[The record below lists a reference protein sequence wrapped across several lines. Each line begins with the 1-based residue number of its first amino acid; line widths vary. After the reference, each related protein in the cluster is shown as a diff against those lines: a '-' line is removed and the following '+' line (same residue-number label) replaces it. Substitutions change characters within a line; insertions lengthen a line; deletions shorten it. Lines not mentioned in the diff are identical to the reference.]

1 MSEKK
6 NEIPEE
12 KVEAVNEERA
22 QSTETAEAKEEPKK
36 AKKEKEDK
44 KSKAE
49 LASLRAELESK
60 DKELAEEKDKYLRLL
75 AEYDNFRRRSQK
87 EREGVYT
94 DAVSDC
100 LTEFLPLLDNLGRA
114 AEASGDAEGVRVG
127 LEMTAKSAD
136 ALLEKLGVEAFGEV
150 GDTFDPQLHNAV
162 MHDED
167 ESRGENEISDVFQ
180 RGYRRGDRVI
190 RYAMVK
196 VVN

>member
-1 MSEKK
+1 MSEQT
-6 NEIPEE
+6 NEIKED
-12 KVEAVNEERA
+12 V
-22 QSTETAEAKEEPKK
+22 TEDAKATEQAADPKEEAKKP
-36 AKKEKEDK
+36 KKEKEDK

-49 LASLRAELESK
+49 IAALKACLEE
-60 DKELAEEKDKYLRLL
+60 KENALAEEKDKYLRLL

-87 EREGVYT
+87 EREGIYA
-94 DAVSDC
+94 DAVTDC
-100 LTEFLPLLDNLGRA
+100 LSEFLPLLDNLGRA
-114 AEASGDAEGVRVG
+114 AEASGDSEQVRVG
-127 LEMTAKSAD
+127 LEMTVKSVD
-136 ALLEKLGVEAFGEV
+136 ALLEKLGVEAFGKA

-167 ESRGENEISDVFQ
+167 ESRGENEVSDVFQ

>member
-1 MSEKK
+1 MSEIK
-6 NEIPEE
+6 NGT
-12 KVEAVNEERA
+12 NEEM
-22 QSTETAEAKEEPKK
+22 TAEQENTQQGENVGTKEEQKK
-36 AKKEKEDK
+36 PKKEKEDK

-49 LASLRAELESK
+49 LAALREELEK
-60 DKELAEEKDKYLRLL
+60 KEKELAEEKDKYLRLM

-87 EREGVYT
+87 EHEGIYT

-114 AEASGDAEGVRVG
+114 AEASGDPEQVRVG
-127 LEMTAKSAD
+127 LQMTNKSAE
-136 ALLEKLGVEAFGEV
+136 ALLEKLGVEAFGAV

>member
-1 MSEKK
+1 MSEIK
-6 NEIPEE
+6 NDT
-12 KVEAVNEERA
+12 NEEV
-22 QSTETAEAKEEPKK
+22 TAEQENAQQSENVGAKEEQKK
-36 AKKEKEDK
+36 PKKEKEDK

-49 LASLRAELESK
+49 LAALREELEK
-60 DKELAEEKDKYLRLL
+60 KEKELAEEKDKYLRLM

-87 EREGVYT
+87 EREGIYT

-114 AEASGDAEGVRVG
+114 AEASGDSEQVRVG
-127 LEMTAKSAD
+127 LQMTNKTAET
-136 ALLEKLGVEAFGEV
+136 LLEKLGVEAFGSG

-180 RGYRRGDRVI
+180 RGYRRCDRVI

>member
-1 MSEKK
+1 MSEIK
-6 NEIPEE
+6 NGT
-12 KVEAVNEERA
+12 NEEV
-22 QSTETAEAKEEPKK
+22 TAEQENAQQSENVGAKEEQKK
-36 AKKEKEDK
+36 PKKEKEDK

-49 LASLRAELESK
+49 LAALREELEK
-60 DKELAEEKDKYLRLL
+60 KEKELAEEKDKYLRLM

-87 EREGVYT
+87 EREGIYT

-114 AEASGDAEGVRVG
+114 AEASGDPEQVRVG
-127 LEMTAKSAD
+127 LQMTNKSAET
-136 ALLEKLGVEAFGEV
+136 LLEKLGVEAFGSV

>member
-1 MSEKK
+1 MNEQTEKAT
-6 NEIPEE
+6 E
-12 KVEAVNEERA
+12 EAV
-22 QSTETAEAKEEPKK
+22 TAEVAENTDKK
-36 AKKEKEDK
+36 AKKETK
-44 KSKAE
+44 
-49 LASLRAELESK
+49 ESK
-60 DKELAEEKDKYLRLL
+60 KLKSELQASEAARESLEKSLAEEKDKYLRLL

-87 EREGVYT
+87 ERESVYT

-114 AEASGDAEGVRVG
+114 AEASGDAEQVRVG

-136 ALLEKLGVEAFGEV
+136 ALLEKLGVEAFGAE

-162 MHDED
+162 MHEDDET
-167 ESRGENEISDVFQ
+167 RGESEITAVFQ

-196 VVN
+196 VAN

>member
-1 MSEKK
+1 MSETK
-6 NEIPEE
+6 NGAPEE
-12 KVEAVNEERA
+12 A
-22 QSTETAEAKEEPKK
+22 QETVATETKEEQKK
-36 AKKEKEDK
+36 PKKEKEDK

-49 LASLRAELESK
+49 LVALREDLEK
-60 DKELAEEKDKYLRLL
+60 KENELAEEKDKYLRLM

-114 AEASGDAEGVRVG
+114 AEASGDAEQVRVG
-127 LEMTAKSAD
+127 LEMTKKSAD

-162 MHDED
+162 MHGED

>member
-1 MSEKK
+1 MSEIK
-6 NEIPEE
+6 NGT
-12 KVEAVNEERA
+12 NEEV
-22 QSTETAEAKEEPKK
+22 TAEQENAQQSENVGAKEEQKK
-36 AKKEKEDK
+36 PKKEKEDK

-49 LASLRAELESK
+49 LAALREELEK
-60 DKELAEEKDKYLRLL
+60 KEKELAEEKDKYLRLM

-87 EREGVYT
+87 EREGIYT

-114 AEASGDAEGVRVG
+114 AEASGDPEQVRVG
-127 LEMTAKSAD
+127 LQMTNKSAET
-136 ALLEKLGVEAFGEV
+136 LLEKLGVEAFGSV

-167 ESRGENEISDVFQ
+167 ESRGENEISDIFQ

>member
-1 MSEKK
+1 MSEIK
-6 NEIPEE
+6 NDATEEVLEE
-12 KVEAVNEERA
+12 KEA
-22 QSTETAEAKEEPKK
+22 QSAEVKEEPKK
-36 AKKEKEDK
+36 QKKEKEDK

-49 LASLRAELESK
+49 LAALRAELEAKS
-60 DKELAEEKDKYLRLL
+60 KELAEEKDKYLRLM

-100 LTEFLPLLDNLGRA
+100 LSEFLPLLDNLGRA
-114 AEASGDAEGVRVG
+114 AEASGDPEQVRVG
-127 LEMTAKSAD
+127 LQMTAKSAD
-136 ALLEKLGVEAFGEV
+136 ALLEKLGVEAFGEA
-150 GDTFDPQLHNAV
+150 GDKFDPQLHNAV
-162 MHDED
+162 MHGED

>member
-1 MSEKK
+1 MSEIK
-6 NEIPEE
+6 NGT
-12 KVEAVNEERA
+12 NEEM
-22 QSTETAEAKEEPKK
+22 TAEQENTQQGENVGTKEEQKK
-36 AKKEKEDK
+36 PKKEKEDK

-49 LASLRAELESK
+49 LAALREELEK
-60 DKELAEEKDKYLRLL
+60 KEKELAEEKDKYLRLM

-87 EREGVYT
+87 EREGIYT

-114 AEASGDAEGVRVG
+114 AEASGDPEQVRVG
-127 LEMTAKSAD
+127 LQMTNKSAE
-136 ALLEKLGVEAFGEV
+136 ALLEKLGVEAFGAV

>member
-1 MSEKK
+1 MSEIKDQAT
-6 NEIPEE
+6 EE
-12 KVEAVNEERA
+12 TVVE
-22 QSTETAEAKEEPKK
+22 ETAQNAETTEQKTEAKKP
-36 AKKEKEDK
+36 KKEKEDK

-49 LASLRAELESK
+49 LAALRAELEA
-60 DKELAEEKDKYLRLL
+60 KEQALAEEKDKYLRLM

-114 AEASGDAEGVRVG
+114 AEASGDPEGVRVG
-127 LEMTAKSAD
+127 LEMTNKSVG
-136 ALLEKLGVEAFGEV
+136 ALLEKLGVEVFGEV

-162 MHDED
+162 MHGED

>member
-1 MSEKK
+1 MSEIK
-6 NEIPEE
+6 NDT
-12 KVEAVNEERA
+12 NEEV
-22 QSTETAEAKEEPKK
+22 TAEQENAQQSENVGAKEEQKK
-36 AKKEKEDK
+36 PKKEKEDK

-49 LASLRAELESK
+49 LAALREELEK
-60 DKELAEEKDKYLRLL
+60 KEKELAEEKDKYLRLM

-87 EREGVYT
+87 EREGIYT

-114 AEASGDAEGVRVG
+114 AEASGDSEQVRVG
-127 LEMTAKSAD
+127 LQMTNKSAET
-136 ALLEKLGVEAFGEV
+136 LLEKLGVEAFGSV

-167 ESRGENEISDVFQ
+167 ESRGENEISDIFQ

>member
-1 MSEKK
+1 MSE
-6 NEIPEE
+6 EIAKETVVDEAVSDAPATPEE
-12 KVEAVNEERA
+12 KEAAPE
-22 QSTETAEAKEEPKK
+22 KEPKK
-36 AKKEKEDK
+36 KVRKLEATLLEQEKKIE
-44 KSKAE
+44 E
-49 LASLRAELESK
+49 LNAA
-60 DKELAEEKDKYLRLL
+60 LAAQNDTYLRLA

-87 EREGVYT
+87 EREGIYT

-100 LTEFLPLLDNLGRA
+100 LGEFLPLLDNLGRA
-114 AEASGDAEGVRVG
+114 AEASGDAEQVRVG
-127 LEMTAKSAD
+127 LEMTKKSAD
-136 ALLEKLGVEAFGEV
+136 ALLEKMGVEAFGEA

-162 MHDED
+162 MHGED

>member
-1 MSEKK
+1 MSEQT
-6 NEIPEE
+6 NETKETKEAMTEE
-12 KVEAVNEERA
+12 
-22 QSTETAEAKEEPKK
+22 AEATEVKEEAKK
-36 AKKEKEDK
+36 PKKEKEDK
-44 KSKAE
+44 KAKAE
-49 LASLRAELESK
+49 IAALKGELEAK
-60 DKELAEEKDKYLRLL
+60 EKELAEQKDQYLRLM

-100 LTEFLPLLDNLGRA
+100 LSEFLPMLDNLGRA
-114 AEASGDAEGVRVG
+114 AEASGDAEQVRVG
-127 LEMTAKSAD
+127 LEMTVKSVD
-136 ALLEKLGVEAFGEV
+136 TLLEKLGVEAFGKP

>member
-1 MSEKK
+1 MSEIK
-6 NEIPEE
+6 NDTQAEE
-12 KVEAVNEERA
+12 TVEKEVG
-22 QSTETAEAKEEPKK
+22 QPTETAEKQEEPKK
-36 AKKEKEDK
+36 PKKEKEDK
-44 KSKAE
+44 KAKAE
-49 LASLRAELESK
+49 LAALRTELEAK
-60 DKELAEEKDKYLRLL
+60 EKELSEEKDKYLRLL

-87 EREGVYT
+87 ERESIYT

-100 LTEFLPLLDNLGRA
+100 LGEFLPLLDNLGRA
-114 AEASGDAEGVRVG
+114 AEASGDAEQVRVG
-127 LEMTAKSAD
+127 LEMTKNSAD
-136 ALLEKLGVEAFGEV
+136 ALLEKLGVEAFGEA

-162 MHDED
+162 MHGAA

>member
-1 MSEKK
+1 MSEIK
-6 NEIPEE
+6 NDTQAEE
-12 KVEAVNEERA
+12 TVEKEVG
-22 QSTETAEAKEEPKK
+22 QPTETAEKQEEPKK
-36 AKKEKEDK
+36 PKKEKEDK
-44 KSKAE
+44 KAKAE
-49 LASLRAELESK
+49 LAALRTELEAK
-60 DKELAEEKDKYLRLL
+60 EKELSEEKDKYLRLL

-87 EREGVYT
+87 EREGIYT

-100 LTEFLPLLDNLGRA
+100 LGEFLPLLDNLGRA
-114 AEASGDAEGVRVG
+114 AEASGDAEQVRVG
-127 LEMTAKSAD
+127 LEMTKKSAD
-136 ALLEKLGVEAFGEV
+136 ALLEKMGVEAFGEA

-162 MHDED
+162 MHGED

>member
-1 MSEKK
+1 MSEIK
-6 NEIPEE
+6 NDTQAEE
-12 KVEAVNEERA
+12 TVEKEVG
-22 QSTETAEAKEEPKK
+22 QPTETAEKQEEPKK
-36 AKKEKEDK
+36 PKKEKEDK
-44 KSKAE
+44 KAKAE
-49 LASLRAELESK
+49 LAALRTELEAK
-60 DKELAEEKDKYLRLL
+60 EKELSEEKDKYLRLL

-87 EREGVYT
+87 EREGIYT

-100 LTEFLPLLDNLGRA
+100 LGEFLPLLDNLGRA
-114 AEASGDAEGVRVG
+114 AEASGDAEQVRVG
-127 LEMTAKSAD
+127 LEMTKKSAD
-136 ALLEKLGVEAFGEV
+136 ALLEKMGVEAFGEV

-162 MHDED
+162 MHGED

>member
-1 MSEKK
+1 MSEIK
-6 NEIPEE
+6 NDTQAEE
-12 KVEAVNEERA
+12 TVEKEVG
-22 QSTETAEAKEEPKK
+22 QPTETAEKQEEPKK
-36 AKKEKEDK
+36 PKKEKEDK
-44 KSKAE
+44 KAKAE
-49 LASLRAELESK
+49 LAALRTELEAK
-60 DKELAEEKDKYLRLL
+60 EKELSEEKDKYLRLL

-87 EREGVYT
+87 EREGIYT

-100 LTEFLPLLDNLGRA
+100 LGEFLPLLDNLGRA
-114 AEASGDAEGVRVG
+114 AEASGDAEQVRVG
-127 LEMTAKSAD
+127 LEMTKKSAD
-136 ALLEKLGVEAFGEV
+136 ALLEKLGVEAFGEA

-162 MHDED
+162 MHGED

>member
-1 MSEKK
+1 MSEIK
-6 NEIPEE
+6 NGAAE
-12 KVEAVNEERA
+12 EAVDEKI
-22 QSTETAEAKEEPKK
+22 TAEEAPKEEPKK
-36 AKKEKEDK
+36 QKKEKEDK

-49 LASLRAELESK
+49 LAALRTELEAK
-60 DKELAEEKDKYLRLL
+60 EKELAEEKDKYLRLM

-100 LTEFLPLLDNLGRA
+100 LSEFLPLLDNLGRA
-114 AEASGDAEGVRVG
+114 AEASGDLEQVRVG
-127 LEMTAKSAD
+127 LQMTVKSVD
-136 ALLEKLGVEAFGEV
+136 TLLEKLGVEAFGEP

>member
-1 MSEKK
+1 MSEIK
-6 NEIPEE
+6 NDTQAEE
-12 KVEAVNEERA
+12 TVEKEVE
-22 QSTETAEAKEEPKK
+22 QPTETAEKQEEPKK
-36 AKKEKEDK
+36 PKKEKEDK
-44 KSKAE
+44 KAKAE
-49 LASLRAELESK
+49 LAALRTELEAK
-60 DKELAEEKDKYLRLL
+60 DKELSEEKDKYLRLL

-87 EREGVYT
+87 EREGIYT

-100 LTEFLPLLDNLGRA
+100 LGEFLPLLDNLGRA
-114 AEASGDAEGVRVG
+114 AEASGDAEQVRVG
-127 LEMTAKSAD
+127 LEMTKKSAD

-162 MHDED
+162 MHGED

>member
-1 MSEKK
+1 MSEQT
-6 NEIPEE
+6 NEVKEDLTEE
-12 KVEAVNEERA
+12 VKENEV
-22 QSTETAEAKEEPKK
+22 KEETKK
-36 AKKEKEDK
+36 TKKEKEDK
-44 KSKAE
+44 KGKAE
-49 LASLRAELESK
+49 IAALKSELEAK
-60 DKELAEEKDKYLRLL
+60 EKELAEQKDQYLRLL

-100 LTEFLPLLDNLGRA
+100 LSEFLPLLDNLGRA
-114 AEASGDAEGVRVG
+114 ADASGDAEQVRVG
-127 LEMTAKSAD
+127 LEMTVKSVD
-136 ALLEKLGVEAFGEV
+136 TLLEKLGVEAFGKA

>member
-1 MSEKK
+1 MSEIK
-6 NEIPEE
+6 NDKQTEE
-12 KVEAVNEERA
+12 TVEKEVD
-22 QSTETAEAKEEPKK
+22 QPTETAEKQEEPKK
-36 AKKEKEDK
+36 PKKEKEDK
-44 KSKAE
+44 KAKAE
-49 LASLRAELESK
+49 LAALRTELEAK
-60 DKELAEEKDKYLRLL
+60 EKELSEEKDKYLRLL

-87 EREGVYT
+87 EREGIYT

-100 LTEFLPLLDNLGRA
+100 LGEFLPLLDNLGRA
-114 AEASGDAEGVRVG
+114 AEASGDAEQVRVG
-127 LEMTAKSAD
+127 LEMTKKSAD
-136 ALLEKLGVEAFGEV
+136 ALLEKMGVEAFGEA

-162 MHDED
+162 MHGED

>member
-1 MSEKK
+1 MSEQT
-6 NEIPEE
+6 NVSPDEVTEE
-12 KVEAVNEERA
+12 TKAAEN
-22 QSTETAEAKEEPKK
+22 TAEGKEETKK
-36 AKKEKEDK
+36 SKKEKEDK

-49 LASLRAELESK
+49 IAALRAELEAK
-60 DKELAEEKDKYLRLL
+60 ERELAEEKDKYLRLM

-127 LEMTAKSAD
+127 LEMTVKSVD
-136 ALLEKLGVEAFGEV
+136 TLLEKLGVEAFGKV

>member
-1 MSEKK
+1 MSEIK
-6 NEIPEE
+6 NDT
-12 KVEAVNEERA
+12 NEEV
-22 QSTETAEAKEEPKK
+22 TAEQENAQQSENVGAKEEQKK
-36 AKKEKEDK
+36 PKKEKEDK

-49 LASLRAELESK
+49 LAALREELEK
-60 DKELAEEKDKYLRLL
+60 KEKELAEEKDKYLRLM

-87 EREGVYT
+87 EREGIYT

-114 AEASGDAEGVRVG
+114 AEASGDPEQVRVG
-127 LEMTAKSAD
+127 LQMTNKSAET
-136 ALLEKLGVEAFGEV
+136 LLEKLGVEAFGSV

-167 ESRGENEISDVFQ
+167 ESRGENEISDIFQ